1 MTDQARLSAAEGYL
15 IGKLFFAATSGDDGR
30 LVAAFRE
37 DPAAVV
43 AEFGLSDAAS
53 RAVLDHDLRTIYES
67 GVHPL
72 LVRMGANALYGPM
85 PTPDYRAALTGAVQ
99 IDH

>member
-1 MTDQARLSAAEGYL
+1 MDGYQ
-15 IGKLFFAATSGDDGR
+15 IGKLFFAACSDPTR
-30 LVAAFRE
+30 RVVNAFKE

-43 AEFGLSDAAS
+43 AEYGISGDSAQ
-53 RAVLDHDLRTIYES
+53 AVLDHDLRAVYES

-85 PTPDYRAALTGAVQ
+85 PTSDYRDALEGAVQ
-99 IDH
+99 IDY